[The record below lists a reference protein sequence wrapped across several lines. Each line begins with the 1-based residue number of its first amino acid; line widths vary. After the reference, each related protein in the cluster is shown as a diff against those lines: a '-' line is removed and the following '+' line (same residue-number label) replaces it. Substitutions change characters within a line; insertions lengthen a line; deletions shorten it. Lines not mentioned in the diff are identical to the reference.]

1 VEFRSTT
8 ITVNGQTYKS
18 VEEMPPDV
26 RKIYESMMAR
36 LTEDKDGDGV
46 PNVLQGKVAGVN
58 SVVQKSTRSV
68 VLSKQYNSPDEV
80 PPELRQLI
88 DSAQAKLGQPGLRVT
103 STVNGK
109 PVSLNK
115 VLFIAASIGLIVL
128 ALLWW
133 MQHK

>member
-1 VEFRSTT
+1 MEFRSTT

-26 RKIYESMMAR
+26 RKIYESMISR

-46 PNVLQGKVAGVN
+46 PDVLQGKGGN

-68 VLSKQYNSPDEV
+68 VFSKQYNSPEEV

-88 DSAQAKLGQPGLRVT
+88 DSAQAKPPEPGVRVT
-103 STVNGK
+103 TTVNGK
-109 PVSLNK
+109 PVSLNQI
-115 VLFIAASIGLIVL
+115 LFIAASIGLIVL
-128 ALLWW
+128 AILWW